1 MSPQKPAQPTAFGQ
15 PFDRRSFLA
24 AATASGVG
32 LSLGITP
39 AHADISPKTGP
50 AISGPAISGPAILRA
65 IPGTAERIPAI
76 GMGTWITFNVGG
88 SRRLRD
94 GRAEVLR
101 TFFDRGG
108 TVVDSSPM
116 YGSAED
122 VIGYCLDKIGKR
134 ASLFGATKVWT
145 PLIADGED
153 QMAESRTLWGVEK
166 FDLMQVHNLV
176 NWEGH
181 LETLA
186 DDKAAGRVRHI
197 GITTSHGS
205 RHSQMAR
212 VMADPRVDAV
222 QLTYNIVDR
231 SAEQHLLPLA
241 AERGLAVVIN
251 RPFRRGELFRR
262 FAGHPLPEW
271 AAEIGCTNWAQFF
284 LKFVISHP
292 AVTCA
297 VPATSQVSHM
307 NENMGALYGALPD
320 TAMRARM
327 IRYTESL

>member
-1 MSPQKPAQPTAFGQ
+1 MSLPKAVKPTDRGRQFG
-15 PFDRRSFLA
+15 RRSFLTA
-24 AATASGVG
+24 AAASGAA
-32 LSLGITP
+32 LSFGITP
-39 AHADISPKTGP
+39 ARANIGTKTGT
-50 AISGPAISGPAILRA
+50 AILRA
-65 IPGTAERIPAI
+65 IPGTTERIPAI

-94 GRAEVLR
+94 ARAEVLK
-101 TFFDRGG
+101 TFFDHGG
-108 TVVDSSPM
+108 TVIDSSPM

-122 VIGYCLDKIGKR
+122 VVGYCLDRIGR
-134 ASLFGATKVWT
+134 RDSLFSATKVWT
-145 PLIADGED
+145 PLIADGEI
-153 QMAESRTLWGVEK
+153 QMADSRSLWGVKK

-186 DDKAAGRVRHI
+186 EDKAAGRVRHI

-212 VMADPRVDAV
+212 VMADPRVDAI

-231 SAEQHLLPLA
+231 AAEQRLLPLA

-251 RPFRRGELFRR
+251 RPFRRGDLFRR
-262 FAGHPLPEW
+262 FAGKPLPAW
-271 AAEIGCTNWAQFF
+271 AAEIGCENWAQFF

-297 VPATSQVSHM
+297 IPATSQVAHM
-307 NENMGALYGALPD
+307 NENMGALYGALPNP
-320 TAMRARM
+320 AMRSRM
-327 IRYTESL
+327 IRYIESL